1 LAITP
6 LLPDSL
12 GLLPVALIQPLSPT
26 ATLTDAPSGTAQ
38 SGLSQLNA
46 GQRIIA
52 DVQAQLSDGS
62 FLVKIGDTTSRMN
75 LPASTTVGEKLAL
88 TLIDQSPLPT
98 FILNADPATSTT
110 DSSIVSLSNNTTS
123 PLTQIEHPASLTP
136 LLNTNQP
143 ASTTESSIMT
153 LSNAGK
159 LIASLLQPDTP
170 TTLLP
175 LLGKMPIVAQANVPT
190 PQLAHAL
197 QQTVALSGLFYE
209 SHLNEWASGQRTI
222 AEIKQEPQ
230 ASQTSQIVG
239 GSETSSLVNTQMAS
253 APINNPVLGQ
263 LVHQQLQTLEQ
274 NRIVWQGELW
284 PGQALQW
291 EISEEAARHNTAQTP
306 PSWRSTVRFELPQL
320 GVITAHLHLTGEHVS
335 MQVHADTPAVVQR
348 LQAQGPALDNALA
361 AAGISLSALQVKT
374 SE

>member
-1 LAITP
+1 MA
-6 LLPDSL
+6 
-12 GLLPVALIQPLSPT
+12 
-26 ATLTDAPSGTAQ
+26 
-38 SGLSQLNA
+38 N
-46 GQRIIA
+46 
-52 DVQAQLSDGS
+52 VQAQLSDGS

-75 LPASTTVGEKLAL
+75 LPVSASVGEQLAL

-98 FILNADPATSTT
+98 FILNADPAASTADSSIVTLSNTTIPLTQVESPAPPNSLLNANPPTSTT
-110 DSSIVSLSNNTTS
+110 DSSIM
-123 PLTQIEHPASLTP
+123 A
-136 LLNTNQP
+136 
-143 ASTTESSIMT
+143 

-159 LIASLLQPDTP
+159 LIATLLQPDTP

-175 LLGKMPIVAQANVPT
+175 LLGKTPIVAQANVPT

-222 AEIKQEPQ
+222 TEIKQEPQ

-239 GSETSSLVNTQMAS
+239 GSETNSPVSTQMAS
-253 APINNPVLGQ
+253 APINNPLLGQ

-291 EISEEAARHNTAQTP
+291 EISEEAARHNPAQASL
-306 PSWRSTVRFELPQL
+306 SWRSTVRFELPQL

-374 SE
+374 GE

>member
-1 LAITP
+1 
-6 LLPDSL
+6 
-12 GLLPVALIQPLSPT
+12 
-26 ATLTDAPSGTAQ
+26 
-38 SGLSQLNA
+38 
-46 GQRIIA
+46 
-52 DVQAQLSDGS
+52 
-62 FLVKIGDTTSRMN
+62 MN
-75 LPASTTVGEKLAL
+75 LPVSTTVGEKLAL
-88 TLIDQSPLPT
+88 TLIEQSPLPT
-98 FILNADPATSTT
+98 FILNADPAASTA
-110 DSSIVSLSNNTTS
+110 DSSIVTLSNTTS
-123 PLTQIEHPASLTP
+123 PLTQVEYPASSNP
-136 LLNTNQP
+136 LLNTNQS
-143 ASTTESSIMT
+143 ASTTDSSIMA
-153 LSNAGK
+153 LSSAGK

-170 TTLLP
+170 TSLLP
-175 LLGKMPIVAQANVPT
+175 LLGKTPIVAQANVPT
-190 PQLAHAL
+190 PQLALAL
-197 QQTVALSGLFYE
+197 QQTVTLSGLFYE

-239 GSETSSLVNTQMAS
+239 GSETNSLINTQLTS

-274 NRIVWQGELW
+274 NRIIWQGELW

-291 EISEEAARHNTAQTP
+291 EIREDDANKHTAAQAS

-320 GVITAHLHLTGEHVS
+320 GAITAHLHLMGEHVS

-348 LQAQGPALDNALA
+348 LQAQGPALDHALA

>member
-1 LAITP
+1 MAITP

-38 SGLSQLNA
+38 SGLSQLNS

-98 FILNADPATSTT
+98 FILNADPATSTA
-110 DSSIVSLSNNTTS
+110 DSSIVTLSNTTS
-123 PLTQIEHPASLTP
+123 PLAQVELPAPTNP

-143 ASTTESSIMT
+143 ASTTDSSIMT

-175 LLGKMPIVAQANVPT
+175 LLGKTPIVAQANVPT

-209 SHLNEWASGQRTI
+209 SHLNEWASGQKSI

-230 ASQTSQIVG
+230 AMQTSQIVG
-239 GSETSSLVNTQMAS
+239 SNETNSLANTQMTS

-274 NRIVWQGELW
+274 NRIAWQGELW

-291 EISEEAARHNTAQTP
+291 EISEEAAKHNTAQASV
-306 PSWRSTVRFELPQL
+306 SWRSTVRFELPQL

-335 MQVHADTPAVVQR
+335 MQVLADTPDIAQQ
-348 LQAQGPALDNALA
+348 LQAHGPALDNALA

-374 SE
+374 SG